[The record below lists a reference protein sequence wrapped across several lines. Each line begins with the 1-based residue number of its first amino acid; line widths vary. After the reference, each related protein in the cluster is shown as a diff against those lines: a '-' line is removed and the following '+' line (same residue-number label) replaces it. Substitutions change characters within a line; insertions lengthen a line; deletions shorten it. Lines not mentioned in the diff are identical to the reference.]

1 MATEISVPD
10 IGDFESVEIIEILVK
25 PGDTIKKNDPVVT
38 LESDKSSVE
47 VPSPFAGKISA
58 LKVKIGDKVSTGS
71 VLALIEDEKAKVEQQ
86 SSEQEKEKT
95 KPLVLK
101 EDDVLPET
109 EKIIKEAES
118 TIPQTSLESS
128 TVQPI
133 QIDEITKV
141 DELKVDKEETA
152 EDKLVIVQDKLL
164 RTMAEMENQR
174 RRFEKEKQE
183 AFEFGGFNFA
193 GESLS
198 LLDNIDRAIM
208 SFRNDENLKNN
219 KDLNKI
225 IDGIEVV
232 KKDLVSIF
240 KKNGIESI
248 ECINKKFDPNF
259 HQAML
264 EVEDNTK
271 EPGTVVQEIQKGYMM
286 KDRLLRPSLVSVT
299 KKREEKLEKTTN
311 DDKKTDKKSEKKWLF
326 CL

>member
-1 MATEISVPD
+1 MTKADKKKETET
-10 IGDFESVEIIEILVK
+10 EQEIQ
-25 PGDTIKKNDPVVT
+25 NNN
-38 LESDKSSVE
+38 
-47 VPSPFAGKISA
+47 
-58 LKVKIGDKVSTGS
+58 
-71 VLALIEDEKAKVEQQ
+71 KVE
-86 SSEQEKEKT
+86 EK
-95 KPLVLK
+95 
-101 EDDVLPET
+101 
-109 EKIIKEAES
+109 
-118 TIPQTSLESS
+118 
-128 TVQPI
+128 
-133 QIDEITKV
+133 
-141 DELKVDKEETA
+141 KEETA
-152 EDKLVIVQDKLL
+152 EDKLAIVQGKLL

-198 LLDNIDRAIM
+198 VLDNIDRAIM

-259 HQAML
+259 QQAML

-299 KKREEKLEKTTN
+299 KKREEKLEKTTK
-311 DDKKTDKKSEKKWLF
+311 DDKKNDKKSEKK
-326 CL
+326 